1 MIRVISADDHPL
13 VRAGLKHLLAES
25 QDIVLAAEADDG
37 RELLEKLQ
45 QESFDVALVDMFMPG
60 RSGIELIKQ
69 LKQQFPKLPIVVLS
83 THKEDIFALRTLKA
97 GASGYICKD
106 YAASDL
112 VDAIRKVAKGGNYV
126 SPAVAELMVNEM
138 QTPSEEF
145 SSHTLLSDREYQVF
159 LMVASGFSTT
169 EIADQLTLS
178 VKTVSTHKARIKD
191 KMKLSNDS
199 EFVRYAL
206 KHELISEEGNQ

>member
-25 QDIVLAAEADDG
+25 KDIELAAEADDG
-37 RELLEKLQ
+37 HELLEKLQ
-45 QESFDVALVDMFMPG
+45 QGSFDVVLVDMLMPG

-69 LKQQFPKLPIVVLS
+69 LKQQHPKLPIVVLS
-83 THKEDIFALRTLKA
+83 THKEDMFALRALKA
-97 GASGYICKD
+97 GAAGYICKD

-112 VDAIRKVAKGGNYV
+112 VGAIRKVAQGGNYI
-126 SPAVAELMVNEM
+126 SPAVAELMVSEM
-138 QTPSEEF
+138 QSPTEEF
-145 SSHTLLSDREYQVF
+145 APHTLLSDREYQVF

-169 EIADQLTLS
+169 DIADELSLS

-191 KMKLSNDS
+191 KMKVNNDS

-206 KHELISEEGNQ
+206 KYGLISNDD